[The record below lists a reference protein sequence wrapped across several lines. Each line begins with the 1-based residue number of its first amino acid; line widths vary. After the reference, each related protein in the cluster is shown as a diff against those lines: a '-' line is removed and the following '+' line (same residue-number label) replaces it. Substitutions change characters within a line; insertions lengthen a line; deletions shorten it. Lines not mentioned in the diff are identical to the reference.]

1 MEVFTDGAC
10 SGNGTRRAKGAWACV
25 FPGRRDLDCQGLL
38 EGPVQTNNRA
48 EFTAALKA
56 LEVTDGPLHIH
67 TDSNLLVKIATGQWK
82 AKTNID
88 LVQKIAEL
96 SKNREVVWAHVRAHT
111 KQTDHA
117 SQMNDEADKRA
128 TGELKK

>member
-10 SGNGTRRAKGAWACV
+10 SYNGTLRARGAWACV
-25 FPGRRDLDCQGLL
+25 FPGRPDLDRRGLL
-38 EGPVQTNNRA
+38 EGPDQTNNRA

-82 AKTNID
+82 AKTNLD
-88 LVQKIAEL
+88 LVGKIAEL
-96 SKNREVVWAHVRAHT
+96 SKNRKVSWTHIKAHT
-111 KQTDHA
+111 KQTDHG
-117 SQMNDEADKRA
+117 SQMNAEADRRA
-128 TGELKK
+128 TEELKK